1 MPELHPA
8 ARVRAAPVALNRI
21 VAGLLGLGMALLVVV
36 LGALP
41 ARADSEPVP
50 EQVSEYFATGL
61 VPRLIDLY
69 GPDAGSATDTKAGQI
84 SRVHEWTVP
93 FLDGTHTKLPTQLT
107 NSWVAPVLLK
117 GQPLGL
123 AIVWIN
129 PGTDLPELADFTAG
143 SRIVSALAALPTDA
157 ALLRDEE
164 HGAWFAV
171 KDNVL
176 TPLVTGTSGVRTP
189 TPVQDYQAS
198 LAAAAQPAPATAL
211 NQGLLIAGIT
221 LGVVVV
227 LLAVFVL
234 LPDRHRSTPEPEGA
248 VAPADAEDDLHRGE
262 STR

>member
-1 MPELHPA
+1 MPELPPA

-41 ARADSEPVP
+41 ARADTEPVP